1 VTDSHAVGAGESA
14 ANSATAPRRRI
25 DIWPGAF
32 LAAVIAASVVILA
45 LLAIV
50 LGLSFRTGSLGA
62 PDAAWSFA
70 NYPVIFL
77 DPFTYR
83 VLANT
88 IGFALTTLFVALLFG
103 VPAAWLVERT
113 DLPGKALLFTFMAL
127 GLLLPGFGSAMG
139 WLFLL
144 HPRIGLVNVWLEQ
157 SFGLGG
163 PVFNIASVAGMGWVQ
178 GLSLAPLAFIM
189 TAAVFRAAD
198 PALEEAA
205 QIAGATFGKR
215 LKRITLPLAWPGVL
229 AAGIYIF
236 TIGFAAFDVPAIIGW
251 SNRVFTFS
259 TYLVLQLSPT
269 DALPRYGNAATL
281 SVLMLGFAGIFSW
294 WYARMQK
301 GAHRY
306 QVVRGKAY
314 RPQLVALGWLKAPIW
329 CAIATY
335 LALSILLPLLVVIW
349 ASVLPYFQLPSAAA
363 FASASLARYWALP
376 WDLITDGLTNTLIL
390 MVLTPTLT
398 LALAVAFS
406 WVVLRSRLPGRAGF
420 DFIAFLPHAM
430 PNVVFGVGALL
441 IALFVIQRFAPAYGT
456 LWLLLLA
463 FVVGR
468 ISYATRMTNTG
479 VIQIHKELEESGEVG
494 GATTGGVLAK
504 IVVPLLA
511 PTLLNAWLWIALLTF
526 RELTLAVLLTT
537 RDNITLPVVIWSLWL
552 GGGLGDAA
560 AVALVMLCLM
570 TPIVAAY
577 WLVARKT
584 GLKAD

>member
-1 VTDSHAVGAGESA
+1 MASSRADIADVT
-14 ANSATAPRRRI
+14 TPAPRTRI
-25 DIWPGAF
+25 DIWPGTF
-32 LAAVIAASVVILA
+32 FAAVIAASIVILA

-50 LGLSFRTGSLGA
+50 IGLSFRTGSLGA
-62 PDAAWSFA
+62 SDATWSLA
-70 NYPVIFL
+70 NYPTIFL
-77 DPFTYR
+77 DSFTYR
-83 VLANT
+83 VLGNT
-88 IGFALTTLFVALLFG
+88 IGFAVVTLLVALFFG
-103 VPAAWLVERT
+103 VPIAWLVERS
-113 DLPGKALLFTFMAL
+113 DLPGKSLLFTLMAV

-139 WLFLL
+139 WLFLM
-144 HPRIGLVNVWLEQ
+144 HPRIGLVNVWIQ
-157 SFGLGG
+157 QHFHVG
-163 PVFNIASVAGMGWVQ
+163 PVFNIASVVGMGWVQ

-189 TAAVFRAAD
+189 TAAVFRASD

-205 QIAGATFGKR
+205 QMAGARFATR
-215 LKRITLPLAWPGVL
+215 MRRVTLPLAWPGVL
-229 AAGIYIF
+229 AAGIYVF

-281 SVLMLGFAGIFSW
+281 SVLLLGFAGLFSW
-294 WYARMQK
+294 WYAKMQK

-314 RPQLVALGWLKAPIW
+314 RPQLVALGWVKTPVW
-329 CAIATY
+329 CLIGLYLTLAT
-335 LALSILLPLLVVIW
+335 LLPLLVVIW
-349 ASVLPYFQLPSAAA
+349 ASVLPYFQLPSATA
-363 FASASLARYWALP
+363 FASASFARYAGLP

-390 MVLTPTLT
+390 MVLTPTVT
-398 LALAVAFS
+398 LALAVCFS
-406 WVVLRSRLPGRAGF
+406 WVVLRSRLPGRAWF
-420 DFIAFLPHAM
+420 DFVAFLPHAM
-430 PNVVFGVGALL
+430 PNIIFGIGALL
-441 IALFVIQRFAPAYGT
+441 IALFVVQRFVPAFGT
-456 LWLLLLA
+456 LWLLLIA

-479 VIQIHKELEESGEVG
+479 LIQIHKELEECGEVG
-494 GATTGGVLAK
+494 GATTGGVIMK

-537 RDNITLPVVIWSLWL
+537 RDNMTLPVVIWSLWL

-560 AVALVMLCLM
+560 AVALVMLCGM
-570 TPIVAAY
+570 IPIIGLY

-584 GLKAD
+584 GLHAG

>member
-1 VTDSHAVGAGESA
+1 MASSQAEIADIATGAS
-14 ANSATAPRRRI
+14 RRTRI
-25 DIWPGAF
+25 DIWPGTF
-32 LAAVIAASVVILA
+32 FAAVIAASIIILA
-45 LLAIV
+45 LLVIIIA
-50 LGLSFRTGSLGA
+50 LSFRTGSLGA
-62 PDAAWSFA
+62 ADAAWSFA
-70 NYPVIFL
+70 NYPTIFL
-77 DPFTYR
+77 DSFTYR

-88 IGFALTTLFVALLFG
+88 IGFALTTLLVALFFG
-103 VPAAWLVERT
+103 VPIAWLVERS
-113 DLPGKALLFTFMAL
+113 DLPAKPLLFTFMAI

-139 WLFLL
+139 WLFLM
-144 HPRIGLVNVWLEQ
+144 HPRIGLVNAWILQ
-157 SFGLGG
+157 HFGAAS
-163 PVFNIASVAGMGWVQ
+163 VFNIASVTGMGWVQ

-189 TAAVFRAAD
+189 TAAVFRATD

-205 QIAGATFGKR
+205 QISGATLGKR
-215 LKRITLPLAWPGVL
+215 LWRVTLPLAWPGVL

-281 SVLMLGFAGIFSW
+281 SVLLLGFAGFFSW
-294 WYARMQK
+294 WYAKMQK

-314 RPQLVALGWLKAPIW
+314 RPQLVALGWLKVPVW
-329 CAIATY
+329 CLIGLY
-335 LALSILLPLLVVIW
+335 LMLSTLLPLLVVVW

-376 WDLITDGLTNTLIL
+376 WDLISDGLTNTLIL

-398 LALAVAFS
+398 LALAVCFS
-406 WVVLRSRLPGRAGF
+406 WVVLRSRLPGRSWF

-430 PNVVFGVGALL
+430 PNIVFGVGALL
-441 IALFVIQRFAPAYGT
+441 IALFVVQRFAPAYGT
-456 LWLLLLA
+456 LWLLLVA
-463 FVVGR
+463 FIIGR

-479 VIQIHKELEESGEVG
+479 LIQIHRELEESGEVG
-494 GATTGGVLAK
+494 GATTGGVIMK

-537 RDNITLPVVIWSLWL
+537 RDNMTLSVVIWSLWL

-560 AVALVMLCLM
+560 AVALVMLCGM
-570 TPIVAAY
+570 IPIIGLY

-584 GLKAD
+584 GLRAN

>member
-1 VTDSHAVGAGESA
+1 MPSSHASIIEESVVTEA
-14 ANSATAPRRRI
+14 RRARI

-32 LAAVIAASVVILA
+32 LAAVIVASIVILA

-50 LGLSFRTGSLGA
+50 IGLSFRTGSLGGA
-62 PDAAWSFA
+62 DAIWSFD
-70 NYPVIFL
+70 NYPTIFL
-77 DPFTYR
+77 DSFTYR
-83 VLANT
+83 VLGNT
-88 IGFALTTLFVALLFG
+88 IGFAVTTLLVALFFG
-103 VPAAWLVERT
+103 VPIAWLVERS
-113 DLPGKALLFTFMAL
+113 DLPAKPLLFTLMAV

-139 WLFLL
+139 WLFLM
-144 HPRIGLVNVWLEQ
+144 HPRIGLVNVWIQ
-157 SFGLGG
+157 QNFGFG
-163 PVFNIASVAGMGWVQ
+163 PVFNIASVIGMGWVQ

-189 TAAVFRAAD
+189 TAAVFRATD

-205 QIAGATFGKR
+205 QMAGATFGKR
-215 LKRITLPLAWPGVL
+215 MWRVTLPLAWPGVL

-281 SVLMLGFAGIFSW
+281 SVLLLGFAGFFSW
-294 WYARMQK
+294 WYAKMQK
-301 GAHRY
+301 DAHRY

-314 RPQLVALGWLKAPIW
+314 RPQLIALGWLKAPVW
-329 CAIATY
+329 CLIGLYLILAT
-335 LALSILLPLLVVIW
+335 LLPLLVVIW
-349 ASVLPYFQLPSAAA
+349 ASLLPYFQLPSATAL
-363 FASASLARYWALP
+363 ASASFARYAGLP

-398 LALAVAFS
+398 LALAVCFS
-406 WVVLRSRLPGRAGF
+406 WIVLRSRLPGRNWF
-420 DFIAFLPHAM
+420 DFVAFLPHAM
-430 PNVVFGVGALL
+430 PNIIFGIGALL
-441 IALFVIQRFAPAYGT
+441 IALFVIQRFIPAFGT
-456 LWLLLLA
+456 LWLLLIA
-463 FVVGR
+463 FIVGR

-479 VIQIHKELEESGEVG
+479 MIQIHKELEESGEVG
-494 GATTGGVLAK
+494 GATTGGVIMK

-511 PTLLNAWLWIALLTF
+511 PTLVNAWLWIALLTF

-537 RDNITLPVVIWSLWL
+537 RDNMTLPVVIWSLWL

-560 AVALVMLCLM
+560 AVALVMLCGM
-570 TPIVAAY
+570 VPIIGLY

-584 GLKAD
+584 GLHAA

>member
-1 VTDSHAVGAGESA
+1 MASSHAETADV
-14 ANSATAPRRRI
+14 ATRATSRARI

-32 LAAVIAASVVILA
+32 FAAVIGASIVILS

-50 LGLSFRTGSLGA
+50 IALSFRTGSLGA
-62 PDAAWSFA
+62 SDAAWSLA
-70 NYPVIFL
+70 NYPAIFL
-77 DPFTYR
+77 DSFTYR

-88 IGFALTTLFVALLFG
+88 IGFAVTSLLVALFFG
-103 VPAAWLVERT
+103 VPIAWLVERS
-113 DLPGKALLFTFMAL
+113 DLPAKPLLFTLMAI

-139 WLFLL
+139 WLFLM
-144 HPRIGLVNVWLEQ
+144 HPRIGLVNVWLQ
-157 SFGLGG
+157 QHFGIGG
-163 PVFNIASVAGMGWVQ
+163 VFNIASVVGMGWVQ

-189 TAAVFRAAD
+189 TAAVFRATD

-215 LKRITLPLAWPGVL
+215 LWRVTLPLAWPGVL

-281 SVLMLGFAGIFSW
+281 SVLLLGFAGFFSW
-294 WYARMQK
+294 WYAKMQK

-314 RPQLVALGWLKAPIW
+314 RPQLVALGWLKAPVWGLIGL
-329 CAIATY
+329 Y
-335 LALSILLPLLVVIW
+335 LTLSALLPLLVVIW
-349 ASVLPYFQLPSAAA
+349 ASLLPYFQLPSATA
-363 FASASLARYWALP
+363 FASASFARYSGLP

-398 LALAVAFS
+398 LALAVCFS
-406 WVVLRSRLPGRAGF
+406 WVVLRSRLPGRSWF
-420 DFIAFLPHAM
+420 DFVAFLPHAM
-430 PNVVFGVGALL
+430 PNIVFGIGALL
-441 IALFVIQRFAPAYGT
+441 IALFVVQRFVPAYGT
-456 LWLLLLA
+456 LWLLLVA
-463 FVVGR
+463 FIVGR

-479 VIQIHKELEESGEVG
+479 LIQIHKELEESGEVG
-494 GATTGGVLAK
+494 GATTGSVIMK

-537 RDNITLPVVIWSLWL
+537 RDNMTLPVVIWSLWL

-560 AVALVMLCLM
+560 AVALVMLCGM
-570 TPIVAAY
+570 IPIIALY

-584 GLKAD
+584 GLRAG

>member
-1 VTDSHAVGAGESA
+1 M
-14 ANSATAPRRRI
+14 PRRRRARI
-25 DIWPGAF
+25 DIWPGVF
-32 LAAVIAASVVILA
+32 FAAVSAASIVILA

-50 LGLSFRTGSLGA
+50 IGLSFRTGSLGA
-62 PDAAWSFA
+62 ANAAWSFA
-70 NYPVIFL
+70 NYPTIFL
-77 DPFTYR
+77 DEFTYR

-88 IGFALTTLFVALLFG
+88 IGFAVSALFVALVIG
-103 VPAAWLVERT
+103 VPLAWLAERS
-113 DLPGKALLFTFMAL
+113 DLPAKPMLFTLMAI

-139 WLFLL
+139 WLFLM
-144 HPRIGLVNVWLEQ
+144 HPRIGLVNVWLMR
-157 SFGLGG
+157 SFHLSG
-163 PVFNIASVAGMGWVQ
+163 PIFNIASVAGMGWVQ

-189 TAAVFRAAD
+189 TAAVFRATD

-205 QIAGATFGKR
+205 QMAGARFGRR
-215 LKRITLPLAWPGVL
+215 LWRITLPLAWPGVL

-281 SVLMLGFAGIFSW
+281 SVLLLGFAGFFSW
-294 WYARMQK
+294 WYARMQR

-314 RPQLVALGWLKAPIW
+314 RPQLVALGWLKAPVW
-329 CAIATY
+329 CVIGAY

-349 ASVLPYFQLPSAAA
+349 ASLLPYFQLPSATA

-376 WDLITDGLTNTLIL
+376 WDLVTDGLANTLIL

-398 LALAVAFS
+398 LALALCFS
-406 WVVLRSRLPGRAGF
+406 WVVLRSRFPGRNWF
-420 DFIAFLPHAM
+420 DFVAFLPHAM
-430 PNVVFGVGALL
+430 PSIVFSVGALL
-441 IALFVIQRFAPAYGT
+441 IALFVIQQFMPAFGT
-456 LWLLLLA
+456 LWLLLVA
-463 FVVGR
+463 FIVGR
-468 ISYATRMTNTG
+468 ISYATRMSNTG
-479 VIQIHKELEESGEVG
+479 LIQIHKELEESGEVG
-494 GATTGGVLAK
+494 GATTGGVLMK

-511 PTLLNAWLWIALLTF
+511 PTLLNAWLWVALLTF

-570 TPIVAAY
+570 TPIIVIY

-584 GLKAD
+584 GLRAG